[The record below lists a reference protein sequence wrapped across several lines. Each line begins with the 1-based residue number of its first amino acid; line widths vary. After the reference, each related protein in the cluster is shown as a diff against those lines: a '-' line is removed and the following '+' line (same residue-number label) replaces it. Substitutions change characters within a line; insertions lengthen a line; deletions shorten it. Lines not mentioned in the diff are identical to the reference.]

1 MRRINANRATLSYR
15 QENVLVHSRTQR
27 YQAIPLPA
35 EEENIFNISTAKKSR
50 VVPQSVCSSCGA
62 RVAKQQAQGC
72 PSCGAELCSIC
83 YQHIQEQFETDRE
96 DDE

>member
-1 MRRINANRATLSYR
+1 MRRINVNKATPSYR

-35 EEENIFNISTAKKSR
+35 EGENIFNISTAKKSR
-50 VVPQSVCSSCGA
+50 VMPQSVCSSCGV
-62 RVAKQQAQGC
+62 RVAKQQAQAC
-72 PSCGAELCSIC
+72 PACGTELCSTC
-83 YQHIQEQFETDRE
+83 YQHAQEHRQMDCE